1 MGLFLQIIFH
11 INEIFSFINVCNLKN
26 RDNNQIEL
34 NIICKRTLHI
44 LFLHYFR
51 WFVGE

>member
-34 NIICKRTLHI
+34 NIIYKRTLHFFFFTFFAG
-44 LFLHYFR
+44 L
-51 WFVGE
+51 